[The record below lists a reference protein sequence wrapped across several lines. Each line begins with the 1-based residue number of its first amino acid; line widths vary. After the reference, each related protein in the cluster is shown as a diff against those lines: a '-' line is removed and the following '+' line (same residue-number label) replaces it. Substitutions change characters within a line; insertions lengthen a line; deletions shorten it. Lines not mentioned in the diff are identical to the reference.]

1 LAASFLN
8 ADTGI
13 LTIMTDLCRR
23 WHFYWFSDQKNALMK
38 HEASSKGEAYY
49 LTRHM
54 METKNT
60 STPKDFLNRASWN
73 DMFLKKQSSTQH
85 LDSVT
90 GEAGEEDQNENR
102 GTGRPGRSDEAGSSN
117 LGGQQGNNQGAESPG
132 HGNCA
137 QGNSHVMM
145 DTLDF
150 MDDEEE
156 REVRFREVLEAV
168 LPKIGYFPRRGLEQ
182 AEDPPSHITVLY
194 E

>member
-8 ADTGI
+8 EDTGI

-117 LGGQQGNNQGAESPG
+117 LGRKQ
-132 HGNCA
+132 
-137 QGNSHVMM
+137 
-145 DTLDF
+145 
-150 MDDEEE
+150 
-156 REVRFREVLEAV
+156 
-168 LPKIGYFPRRGLEQ
+168 PRRRVSR
-182 AEDPPSHITVLY
+182 AW
-194 E
+194 